1 MSVKRAAK
9 ADARKPKG
17 RFRNWLNKMVSE
29 ELELYVQE
37 LQEQRLEEVYS
48 DKQRRWACA
57 QASKPSGKRKK
68 SLSKKE
74 ADEMCKGPILKPK
87 KKGKKK

>member
-1 MSVKRAAK
+1 
-9 ADARKPKG
+9 
-17 RFRNWLNKMVSE
+17 MVSE
-29 ELELYVQE
+29 ELELYLRE
-37 LQEQRLEEVYS
+37 IQEQQLKEVYS

-57 QASKPSGKRKK
+57 QASKPAGKRKK

-74 ADEMCKGPILKPK
+74 ADEMCKGPKLKPK